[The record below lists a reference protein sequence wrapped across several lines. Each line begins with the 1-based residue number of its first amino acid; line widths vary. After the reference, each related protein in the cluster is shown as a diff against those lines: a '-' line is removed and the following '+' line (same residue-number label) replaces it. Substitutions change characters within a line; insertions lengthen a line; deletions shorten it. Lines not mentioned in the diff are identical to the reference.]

1 MNNIKLNPKNI
12 RLAKPS
18 LSLHLDTSI
27 NLIIEQPASSQNK
40 PTIQYIENYIPQKRK
55 SQNENALF

>member
-27 NLIIEQPASSQNK
+27 NLIIE
-40 PTIQYIENYIPQKRK
+40 
-55 SQNENALF
+55 